1 VCGLRYTTPT
11 SELTPPPKCST
22 DCPGEEQRHEMTLPA
37 ADSTAAWAA
46 GQRGVPTGLPRV
58 AGLGGREDGLGW
70 RHGDR
75 AGTQLAHVG
84 RRVRDG
90 CTAWCL
96 GRPRT
101 RRATLWR
108 PCARS
113 TITATRPSRARR
125 RRGEH
130 GEYGVYGVGTREAR
144 IGAQGP
150 ALSPDGRSCVLGCTW
165 AQGRRTHAVPCASA
179 NATMARR
186 RGHERHSAAGDGDKE
201 QTN

>member
-37 ADSTAAWAA
+37 ADSTTAWAA

-108 PCARS
+108 QCARS

-144 IGAQGP
+144 RRQRLLQEMASQPGSMAGLTSSGA
-150 ALSPDGRSCVLGCTW
+150 AARGRS
-165 AQGRRTHAVPCASA
+165 ASA
-179 NATMARR
+179 RR
-186 RGHERHSAAGDGDKE
+186 PRRP
-201 QTN
+201 QRR